1 MVRLVPVLLALL
13 LGLTLATGVQAVTA
27 QAASKSTKVKSLISK
42 IIKSKNPK
50 KTYNGLSKANKALLL
65 KELKGGKKT
74 LRVVGTPVSPLG
86 VTPNAGATGTCWN
99 KSLEARYWGGVTKKL
114 LFTTTQTTTV
124 CVIDGNVSQVTV
136 PQRFQDVYGLG
147 WHPDGVSRATL
158 DVDWEGRGV
167 ARGEFKWGA
176 GGWYLFHGSVCS
188 QLRLNRDFIHYAG
201 SLACSMQA

>member
-1 MVRLVPVLLALL
+1 MSARNPRMVRLVPVLLALL

-99 KSLEARYWGGVTKKL
+99 ESL
-114 LFTTTQTTTV
+114 
-124 CVIDGNVSQVTV
+124 
-136 PQRFQDVYGLG
+136 
-147 WHPDGVSRATL
+147 
-158 DVDWEGRGV
+158 V
-167 ARGEFKWGA
+167 AR
-176 GGWYLFHGSVCS
+176 
-188 QLRLNRDFIHYAG
+188 
-201 SLACSMQA
+201 